1 MNTQR
6 DINLTFIASKGF
18 DVYVYTAEGLNNAL
32 HWLKTADA
40 DNLMYGEPSGDDFD
54 IMVGEMRRPML
65 INSVEA
71 AINELEN

>member
-6 DINLTFIASKGF
+6 DINLTFISSKGF
-18 DVYVYTAEGLNNAL
+18 DVYTTEGLNKAL

-40 DNLMYGEPSGDDFD
+40 DNLMYGEPSGDEFD

-65 INSVEA
+65 IASVEQ
-71 AINELEN
+71 AIQEVNN

>member
-1 MNTQR
+1 MPHTQR
-6 DINLTFIASKGF
+6 DINLTFISCKGF
-18 DVYVYTAEGLNNAL
+18 DVYTTEGLTQAL

-40 DNLMYGEPSGDDFD
+40 DNLMYGEPFGDEFD

-71 AINELEN
+71 AIAELNLS